1 MVRVG
6 YFVLVSSHYK
16 LLLRN
21 RLHHYSFASA
31 FLWSVKFQYQDLLH
45 HLSKKACASRIGQKL
60 QTHTFQIELQLQ
72 FYLSKSLFDCNC
84 KLARFLRL
92 LFQVEHKKFNAS
104 KGQRK
109 ADKIYHVQNVNN
121 MDKRLRAFMQPFNG
135 VATKYLQNYLHWF
148 LVLEKIKHST
158 KRMATVT

>member
-1 MVRVG
+1 M
-6 YFVLVSSHYK
+6 
-16 LLLRN
+16 
-21 RLHHYSFASA
+21 
-31 FLWSVKFQYQDLLH
+31 
-45 HLSKKACASRIGQKL
+45 L
-60 QTHTFQIELQLQ
+60 Q
-72 FYLSKSLFDCNC
+72 
-84 KLARFLRL
+84 
-92 LFQVEHKKFNAS
+92 

-158 KRMATVT
+158 KRMATVTTIALTQLENFALKLRPSKKNVKF